1 MTALVSTNLVWHRAS
16 ASVWDRRGW
25 RGPTIEERVAPH
37 IVSAA
42 GAFLVLGG
50 LRRRSWRGLGHACIG
65 AMLVGCATA
74 GLCNPRDAGVRWK
87 HLFGDQSFDRLTNE
101 LLHSFPAS
109 DPLTVTAPRSRES

>member
-1 MTALVSTNLVWHRAS
+1 
-16 ASVWDRRGW
+16 VWDRRGW

-42 GAFLVLGG
+42 GAFLVVGG
-50 LRRRSWRGLGHACIG
+50 LNRRSWRGLGRAFVG
-65 AMLVGCATA
+65 AMLVGLRVA

-101 LLHSFPAS
+101 LLQSFPAS
-109 DPLTVTAPRSRES
+109 DALSMTSPRSRES